1 MADRQLKCPY
11 GYLAKNGIIEYNG
24 VVFVCDSK
32 TNSICLGDMSEPKK
46 VLNISLPS
54 GGNLKVN
61 VDNLG
66 DLAGAVGM
74 FSPEDLNAILRA
86 IHQYNHCTKKLD
98 ELEEEDDELMNAAQN
113 SGHILT
119 PDNIQKEDDWREM
132 DEKQWNKLMEHVDK
146 FIDDYKEELEYLEEM
161 QKEAATKAIANA
173 PADKRAAAASKA
185 MLKAAANGMV
195 GEVTNEDENSLEKSS
210 WTYEMQT
217 DDQVI
222 LATAKMANEFAPD
235 MLTKAQEMAL
245 TGETS
250 VGISATENL
259 KECASL
265 EEEENKKVWTITAF
279 TEQGIISNRYV
290 DGVITEHWEMIYKGP
305 EDYRKVTEFLEKFD
319 KDADLKF
326 AGSQKFWEDFLAG
339 RLDEEELD
347 SIKAV
352 TG

>member
-1 MADRQLKCPY
+1 
-11 GYLAKNGIIEYNG
+11 
-24 VVFVCDSK
+24 
-32 TNSICLGDMSEPKK
+32 
-46 VLNISLPS
+46 
-54 GGNLKVN
+54 
-61 VDNLG
+61 
-66 DLAGAVGM
+66 
-74 FSPEDLNAILRA
+74 
-86 IHQYNHCTKKLD
+86 
-98 ELEEEDDELMNAAQN
+98 
-113 SGHILT
+113 
-119 PDNIQKEDDWREM
+119 
-132 DEKQWNKLMEHVDK
+132 ME
-146 FIDDYKEELEYLEEM
+146 
-161 QKEAATKAIANA
+161 
-173 PADKRAAAASKA
+173 
-185 MLKAAANGMV
+185 
-195 GEVTNEDENSLEKSS
+195 
-210 WTYEMQT
+210 T

-250 VGISATENL
+250 VGISATGNL

-290 DGVITEHWEMIYKGP
+290 DGVITEHWEMSYKGP
-305 EDYRKVTEFLEKFD
+305 ENYRKVTEFLEKFD

-339 RLDEEELD
+339 RLNEEELD